1 MEAAY
6 FKVYQDK
13 AGFLAIM
20 VRPQL
25 NTGQPDSIA
34 TLADNGIGCIVSLL
48 EANESSMLG
57 LETESKVVA
66 DNGMNYI
73 AFPISDYGV
82 PSSLDDFSVLT
93 ADIFQQLGRGTNVL
107 DHCRGGVGR
116 SGLLAAGVLL
126 QSGLGAESAFA
137 RISAKRGVR
146 VPETTQQRDWLKNNQ
161 VAIVGN

>member
-6 FKVYQDK
+6 FKVYQDT

-20 VRPQL
+20 MRPQL

-34 TLADNGIGCIVSLL
+34 TLAECGIGCIVSLL
-48 EANESSMLG
+48 ETNESFMLG

-73 AFPISDYGV
+73 SFPVSDYGV
-82 PSSLDDFSVLT
+82 PSSFDDFSILT
-93 ADIFQQLGRGTNVL
+93 ADIFEQLGQGTNVL
-107 DHCRGGVGR
+107 LHCRGGVGR

-126 QSGLGAESAFA
+126 QAGLNTEQAFA
-137 RISAKRGVR
+137 IVSAKRGIR
-146 VPETTQQRDWLKNNQ
+146 VPETTQQREWLKNNHE
-161 VAIVGN
+161 ALIGK